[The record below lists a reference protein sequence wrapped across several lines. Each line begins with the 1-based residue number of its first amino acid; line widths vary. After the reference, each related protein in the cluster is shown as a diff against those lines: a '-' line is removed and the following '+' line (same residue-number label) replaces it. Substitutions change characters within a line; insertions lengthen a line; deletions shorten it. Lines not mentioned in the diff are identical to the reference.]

1 MQPLIFIGSIGDTM
15 NFESVGPSAVKS
27 IRQRDFLKEW
37 MRHYVPHQTLP
48 AFATFKPAR
57 IDDDMPD
64 LMFYDVEYAGTEP
77 RYLVTHE
84 GKRLADA
91 YGVTGIGRYLQDTL
105 SPPVWQYIEP
115 IYRKCV
121 AVALPVYSAFQVRDA
136 EGRKVSYERLLLPF
150 GEGHTVR
157 NMVTSL
163 KPISEEGRFINAN
176 LMHPDDH
183 APDYTLRAVISDGL
197 AGPSRPTSI
206 EGDVV
211 SL

>member
-1 MQPLIFIGSIGDTM
+1 M

-37 MRHYVPHQTLP
+37 MRHYAPHRTLP
-48 AFATFKPAR
+48 AFASFKPAR
-57 IDDDMPD
+57 IDDEMPD
-64 LMFYDVEYAGTEP
+64 LMFYDVEYAEAEP
-77 RYLVTHE
+77 RYRVTHE
-84 GKRLADA
+84 GQRLIDA
-91 YGVTGIGRYLQDTL
+91 YGVTGIGKHLQDTI
-105 SPPVWQYIEP
+105 SPPVWRYIEP

-121 AVALPVYSAFQVRDA
+121 SVALPVYSAFQVRDA
-136 EGRKVSYERLLLPF
+136 EGRRVSFERLILPF
-150 GEGHTVR
+150 GEGHAVR

-197 AGPSRPTSI
+197 SGPSRPSSI